1 MAGPLTGIR
10 VLDLTRVLAG
20 PVATQTLADLGA
32 EVIKVERPGAGDD
45 TRGWG
50 PPYVKDAQGK
60 DTIETTYF
68 AGANRG
74 KKSVTVDI
82 TRGEGQELVRNL
94 AANCEVFIENFK
106 TGTLSRYGLAYQQL
120 RQAREDIVYCSITG
134 FGQTGPYAARP
145 GYDPIA
151 QALSGLMSV
160 TGEPEGMAGTVPQ
173 RVGVAV
179 IDLMTAHYAV
189 IAVVAALYH
198 RQATGRGQYI
208 DMSLLDVGVASMANI
223 ASAYLGAGAVAK
235 RNGGVHPSV
244 VPSQVFLCRDGYVIV
259 AAGNDGQFAKL
270 CEAAGKPALVR
281 DPRFT
286 VNSARVKN
294 RDVLR
299 PLLEAMFLQHPVSW
313 WNEKLAVAGVPCAP
327 INDIAQVFEDPQVQ
341 HRGLRVE
348 MPDPNAGKAAFV
360 ASPLRFSESPVEY
373 RLPPPLLGEH
383 NREVLEDLLGM
394 PPDEIARLRAS
405 GVI

>member
-82 TRGEGQELVRNL
+82 TRSEGQQLVRKL
-94 AANCEVFIENFK
+94 AGNCDVFIENFK

-120 RQAREDIVYCSITG
+120 RQARQDIVYCSITG

-160 TGEPEGMAGTVPQ
+160 TGEPEDMPGTVPQ
-173 RVGVAV
+173 RVGVAM
-179 IDLMTAHYAV
+179 IDLMTAQYAV

-223 ASAYLGAGAVAK
+223 ASAYLGAGVIAK
-235 RNGGVHPSV
+235 RNGGAHPSV

-270 CEAAGKPALVR
+270 CEAGGKPDLVR
-281 DPRFT
+281 DPRFNT
-286 VNSARVKN
+286 NSARVKN
-294 RDVLR
+294 RESVV
-299 PLLEAMFLQHPVSW
+299 PLLEEMFAQQSMAW
-313 WNEKLAVAGVPCAP
+313 WNERLAAAGVPCAP
-327 INDIAQVFEDPQVQ
+327 INDIAQVFEDPQVR
-341 HRGLRVE
+341 HRGLKVE
-348 MPDPNAGKAAFV
+348 MRRAEGGSAAYV
-360 ASPLRFSESPVEY
+360 ASPLRLSETAVEY

-383 NREVLEDLLGM
+383 NREVLEGLIGM
-394 PPDEIARLRAS
+394 EAKEIERLHAS
-405 GVI
+405 GII

>member
-1 MAGPLTGIR
+1 MSGPLKGIR

-94 AANCEVFIENFK
+94 AANCDVFIENFK
-106 TGTLSRYGLAYQQL
+106 TGTLSRYGLSYQQL

-160 TGEPEGMAGTVPQ
+160 TGEPEDMAGTVPQ

-208 DMSLLDVGVASMANI
+208 DMSLLDVGVNSMANI
-223 ASAYLGAGAVAK
+223 ASAYLGAGVIAK

-244 VPSQVFLCRDGYVIV
+244 VPSQVFLCKDGYVIV

-294 RDVLR
+294 RDALR

-313 WNEKLAVAGVPCAP
+313 WNEKLAAAGVPCAP

-348 MPDPNAGKAAFV
+348 MPAPAAGKAAFV
-360 ASPLRFSESPVEY
+360 ASPLRLSESQVEY
-373 RLPPPLLGEH
+373 KLPPPLLGEH
-383 NREVLEDLLGM
+383 TQEVLESILGL
-394 PPDEIARLRAS
+394 PEDEIARLRAS

>member
-1 MAGPLTGIR
+1 MSGPLKGIR

-20 PVATQTLADLGA
+20 PFATQILADLGA
-32 EVIKVERPGAGDD
+32 EVIKIERPGTGDD

-50 PPYVKDAQGK
+50 PPYVKDERGNE
-60 DTIETTYF
+60 TSETTYF
-68 AGANRG
+68 AGCNRG

-82 TRGEGQELVRNL
+82 ARGEGQELVRKL
-94 AANCEVFIENFK
+94 TATCDVFIENFK
-106 TGTLSRYGLAYQQL
+106 TGTLSRYGLDYQKL
-120 RQAREDIVYCSITG
+120 RQKRQDIVYCSITG

-160 TGEPEGMAGTVPQ
+160 TGEPEDMPGTVPQ

-198 RQATGRGQYI
+198 RQATGLGQYI

-223 ASAYLGAGAVAK
+223 ASAYLGAGVIAK

-244 VPSQVFLCRDGYVIV
+244 VPSQVFLCKDGYVIV

-270 CEAAGKPALVR
+270 CEAGGRPDLFR

-286 VNSARVKN
+286 TNSARVGN
-294 RDVLR
+294 RDALK
-299 PLLEAMFLQHPVSW
+299 PLLDAMFLQHPVSW
-313 WNEKLAVAGVPCAP
+313 WNEKLAAAGVPCAP
-327 INDIAQVFEDPQVQ
+327 INDIAQVFDNPQVQ
-341 HRGLRVE
+341 DRGLRIE
-348 MPDPNAGKAAFV
+348 IPDPSAGKAAFV
-360 ASPLRFSESPVEY
+360 ASPLRLSESPVDY
-373 RLPPPLLGEH
+373 SLPPPLLGEH
-383 NREVLEDLLGM
+383 TQEVLESLLRLPGE
-394 PPDEIARLRAS
+394 EIARLRGAT
-405 GVI
+405 II

>member
-1 MAGPLTGIR
+1 MSGPLTGIR

-50 PPYVKDAQGK
+50 PPYVKDARGK

-74 KKSVTVDI
+74 KKSVTIDI
-82 TRGEGQELVRNL
+82 TRGEGQELVRKM
-94 AANCEVFIENFK
+94 AGHCDVFIENFK
-106 TGTLSRYGLAYQQL
+106 AGTLSRYGLSYHEVVE
-120 RQAREDIVYCSITG
+120 ARRDIVYCSITG

-160 TGEPEGMAGTVPQ
+160 TGEPEDMPGTVPQ

-189 IAVVAALYH
+189 IAVVSALYH

-223 ASAYLGAGAVAK
+223 ASAYLGAGVIAK

-244 VPSQVFLCRDGYVIV
+244 VPSQVFLCKDGYVIV

-270 CEAAGKPALVR
+270 CEAAGMPDLVR

-294 RDVLR
+294 REALK
-299 PLLEAMFLQHPVSW
+299 PLLETMFLEHPVSW
-313 WNEKLAVAGVPCAP
+313 WNAKLAAAGVPCAP
-327 INDIAQVFEDPQVQ
+327 INDIAQVFEDPQVR
-341 HRGLRVE
+341 HRGMRVE
-348 MPDPNAGKAAFV
+348 MPDPEAGKATFV
-360 ASPLRFSESPVEY
+360 ASPLRLSETRVEY
-373 RLPPPLLGEH
+373 KLPPPLLGEH
-383 NREVLEDLLGM
+383 SQEVLKSMLGM
-394 PPDEIARLRAS
+394 PEEEIRRLRAAN
-405 GVI
+405 II

>member
-1 MAGPLTGIR
+1 

-32 EVIKVERPGAGDD
+32 EVIKIERPGAGDD

-50 PPYVKDAQGK
+50 PPYVKDAQGR

-82 TRGEGQELVRNL
+82 TRVEGQQLVRKL
-94 AANCEVFIENFK
+94 AEKSDVFMENFK
-106 TGTLSRYGLAYQQL
+106 TGTLSRYKLAYGHIG
-120 RQAREDIVYCSITG
+120 QARRDIVYCSITG

-160 TGEPEGMAGTVPQ
+160 TGEPEDMPGTVPQ

-189 IAVVAALYH
+189 IAVVSALYH

-223 ASAYLGAGAVAK
+223 ASAYLGAGVVAK

-244 VPSQVFLCRDGYVIV
+244 VPSQVFKCRDGYVIV

-270 CEAAGKPALVR
+270 CEAAGTPDLVR

-299 PLLEAMFLQHPVSW
+299 PLLDAMFLQNPVSW
-313 WNEKLAVAGVPCAP
+313 WNTRLAAAGVPCAP

-348 MPDPNAGKAAFV
+348 MADAAAGKAAFV
-360 ASPLRFSESPVEY
+360 ASPLRFSESQVQY
-373 RLPPPLLGEH
+373 GLPPPLLGEH
-383 NREVLEDLLGM
+383 THDVLESILEM
-394 PPDEIARLRAS
+394 PAEEIERLRAAN
-405 GVI
+405 II

>member
-50 PPYVKDAQGK
+50 PPYVKDPHGR
-60 DTIETTYF
+60 DTMETTYF

-74 KKSVTVDI
+74 KKSITVDI
-82 TRGEGQELVRNL
+82 TRREGQELVRKI
-94 AANCEVFIENFK
+94 AAHCDVFIENFK
-106 TGTLSRYGLAYQQL
+106 AGTLSRYGLSY
-120 RQAREDIVYCSITG
+120 RQVIEARGDVVYCSITG
-134 FGQTGPYAARP
+134 FGQSGPYAARP

-160 TGEPEGMAGTVPQ
+160 TGEPEDMPGTVPQ

-189 IAVVAALYH
+189 IAVVSALYH

-223 ASAYLGAGAVAK
+223 ASAYLGAGVIAK
-235 RNGGVHPSV
+235 RNGGMHPSV
-244 VPSQVFLCRDGYVIV
+244 VPSQVFRCNDGYVIV

-270 CEAAGKPALVR
+270 CEAGGTPDLVR

-294 RDVLR
+294 REALK
-299 PLLEAMFLQHPVSW
+299 PLLETMFLQHPVYW
-313 WNEKLAVAGVPCAP
+313 WNAKLAAAGVPCAP
-327 INDIAQVFEDPQVQ
+327 INDIAQVFEDPQVR
-341 HRGLRVE
+341 HRGLKVE
-348 MPDPNAGKAAFV
+348 MPDPEAGTAAFV
-360 ASPLRFSESPVEY
+360 ASPLRLSETQVEY
-373 RLPPPLLGEH
+373 KLPPPLLGEH
-383 NREVLEDLLGM
+383 AQEVLQSILGM
-394 PPDEIARLRAS
+394 SEEEISRLRAAN
-405 GVI
+405 II

>member
-1 MAGPLTGIR
+1 MAGPLKGIR

-32 EVIKVERPGAGDD
+32 EVIKIERPGAGDD

-50 PPYVKDAQGK
+50 PPYVKDANGK

-82 TRGEGQELVRNL
+82 TRRDGQQLVLKL
-94 AANCEVFIENFK
+94 AQKCDVFIENFK
-106 TGTLSRYGLAYQQL
+106 TGTLSRYGLAYKQIKPACQ
-120 RQAREDIVYCSITG
+120 DIVYCSITG

-160 TGEPEGMAGTVPQ
+160 TGEPEDMPGTVPQ

-179 IDLMTAHYAV
+179 VDLMTAHYAV

-223 ASAYLGAGAVAK
+223 ASAYLGAGVVAK

-244 VPSQVFLCRDGYVIV
+244 VPSKVFLCKDGYVIV

-270 CEAAGKPALVR
+270 CEAGGKPELVR

-286 VNSARVKN
+286 VNSARVRN
-294 RDVLR
+294 RDALG
-299 PLLEAMFLQHPVSW
+299 PLLDAMFMEHPVFW
-313 WNEKLAVAGVPCAP
+313 WNEKLAAAGVPCAP
-327 INDIAQVFEDPQVQ
+327 INDIAKVFEDPQVQ

-348 MPDPNAGKAAFV
+348 MPDAAAGKAAFV
-360 ASPLRFSESPVEY
+360 ASPLRLSDSPVEY
-373 RLPPPLLGEH
+373 QLPPPLLGEH
-383 NREVLEDLLGM
+383 THEVLESILGL
-394 PPDEIARLRAS
+394 PEEEIERLRAAA
-405 GVI
+405 II

>member
-1 MAGPLTGIR
+1 MAGPLKGIR

-82 TRGEGQELVRNL
+82 TRSEGQQLVHKL
-94 AANCEVFIENFK
+94 AANCDVFIENFK
-106 TGTLSRYGLAYQQL
+106 TGTLFRYRLAYKQL
-120 RQAREDIVYCSITG
+120 RQARQDIVYCSITG

-160 TGEPEGMAGTVPQ
+160 TGEHEDMPGTVPQ

-189 IAVVAALYH
+189 IAVVSALYH
-198 RQATGRGQYI
+198 RQATGQGQYI

-223 ASAYLGAGAVAK
+223 ASAYLGAGVIAK

-244 VPSQVFLCRDGYVIV
+244 VPSQVFLCKDGYVIV

-270 CEAAGKPALVR
+270 CEVGSKPDLVR

-294 RDVLR
+294 RDALR
-299 PLLEAMFLQHPVSW
+299 PLLDAMFLQHPVSW
-313 WNEKLAVAGVPCAP
+313 WNEKLAAAGVPCAP
-327 INDIAQVFEDPQVQ
+327 INDIAQVFEDSQVQ
-341 HRGLRVE
+341 HRRLKVE
-348 MPDPNAGKAAFV
+348 IPHPAAGKAAFV

-383 NREVLEDLLGM
+383 NQEVLADLLGM
-394 PPDEIARLRAS
+394 SPEEIARLRAA

>member
-1 MAGPLTGIR
+1 MSGPLKGIR

-45 TRGWG
+45 ARGWG

-82 TRGEGQELVRNL
+82 TRGEGQDLVRRL
-94 AANCEVFIENFK
+94 AGKCDVFIENFK
-106 TGTLSRYGLAYQQL
+106 AGTLSRYGLSYEQISQT
-120 RQAREDIVYCSITG
+120 RQDIVYCSITG

-160 TGEPEGMAGTVPQ
+160 TGEREDVPGTVPQ

-179 IDLMTAHYAV
+179 IDLMTANYAV
-189 IAVVAALYH
+189 IAVVSALYH
-198 RQATGRGQYI
+198 RQATDRGQYI

-223 ASAYLGAGAVAK
+223 ASAYLGAGVIAR

-244 VPSQVFLCRDGYVIV
+244 VPSQVFLCKDGYVIV

-270 CEAAGKPALVR
+270 CEAGGKPDLVR
-281 DPRFT
+281 DLRFT
-286 VNSARVKN
+286 ANSARVRN
-294 RDVLR
+294 RDALG
-299 PLLEAMFLQHPVSW
+299 PLLDAMFLQHPVSW
-313 WNEKLAVAGVPCAP
+313 WNARLAVAGVPCAP

-348 MPDPNAGKAAFV
+348 MPDPAAGKAAFV
-360 ASPLRFSESPVEY
+360 ASPLRFSGSPVEY

-383 NREVLEDLLGM
+383 NQEVFNDLLGM
-394 PPDEIARLRAS
+394 SPEEIGRLRTS

>member
-1 MAGPLTGIR
+1 MAGPLKGIR

-50 PPYVKDAQGK
+50 PPYVKDAQGR

-82 TRGEGQELVRNL
+82 TRGEGQELVRKM
-94 AANCEVFIENFK
+94 AGRCEVFIENFK
-106 TGTLSRYGLAYQQL
+106 AGTLSRYGLSYRQVS
-120 RQAREDIVYCSITG
+120 QARPDIVYCSITG

-160 TGEPEGMAGTVPQ
+160 TGEPKDMPGTVPQ

-189 IAVVAALYH
+189 IAVVSALYH

-223 ASAYLGAGAVAK
+223 ASAYLGAGVIAK

-244 VPSQVFLCRDGYVIV
+244 VPSQVFLCKDGHVIV

-270 CEAAGKPALVR
+270 CEAAGKPDLVL

-286 VNSARVKN
+286 VNSARVNN
-294 RDVLR
+294 RDALR
-299 PLLEAMFLQHPVSW
+299 PLLETMFLQHPVSW
-313 WNEKLAVAGVPCAP
+313 WNEKLAAAGVPCAP
-327 INDIAQVFEDPQVQ
+327 INDIAQVFEDPQVR
-341 HRGLRVE
+341 HRGLKVE
-348 MPDPNAGKAAFV
+348 MPDPTAGKAAFV
-360 ASPLRFSESPVEY
+360 ASPLRLSETPVEY
-373 RLPPPLLGEH
+373 KLPPPVLGEH
-383 NREVLEDLLGM
+383 TQELLETMLGM
-394 PPDEIARLRAS
+394 SEDDIQKLRAAS
-405 GVI
+405 II

>member
-1 MAGPLTGIR
+1 MSGPLKGTR
-10 VLDLTRVLAG
+10 VLDLTRILAG

-32 EVIKVERPGAGDD
+32 EVIKIERPGAGDD

-50 PPYVKDAQGK
+50 PPYVKDAQGR

-82 TRGEGQELVRNL
+82 TRSEGQQLVCKL
-94 AANCEVFIENFK
+94 AETCDVFIENFK
-106 TGTLSRYGLAYQQL
+106 TGTLFRYGLAYQQL
-120 RQAREDIVYCSITG
+120 KEARPDIVYCSITG

-160 TGEPEGMAGTVPQ
+160 TGEPEDMPGTVPQ

-189 IAVVAALYH
+189 IAVVSALYH

-223 ASAYLGAGAVAK
+223 ASAYLGAGVIAK

-244 VPSQVFLCRDGYVIV
+244 VPSQVFLCKDGYVMV

-270 CEAAGKPALVR
+270 CEAGGRADLVS

-294 RDVLR
+294 REALR
-299 PLLEAMFLQHPVSW
+299 PLLDEMFLQHPVSW
-313 WNEKLAVAGVPCAP
+313 WNPRLAEAGVPCAP

-348 MPDPNAGKAAFV
+348 MPDPAAGKAAFV
-360 ASPLRFSESPVEY
+360 ASPLRFSESSVEY
-373 RLPPPLLGEH
+373 QLPPPLLGEH
-383 NREVLEDLLGM
+383 NQVVFKDLLGM
-394 PPDEIARLRAS
+394 TPEEIARLHAS